1 MSTAR
6 INLKSI
12 DYFKFKKIVID
23 GNRDDYAQC
32 SKEVKLLCDFVQTLN
47 FRDEEFD
54 DVGDRSRFEE
64 ICALYKQILTS
75 KRIDSIDMRIKS
87 GWWGDH
93 KNAYSAGKIKPAA
106 LKELL
111 VQKAQSWVSR
121 HGEGLLKEKDVADKI
136 DGPGLYV
143 FKHREHQCFQ
153 FVGMAQKIIQ
163 VCAEK
168 LRTAFD
174 GSSHE
179 PLAAL
184 LLISMASD
192 WDFYFLPVAP
202 SDSEKV
208 LRVLENDLIL
218 KHDCIWPH
226 GLNFQLNISS
236 LLEVSE
242 FRKSCL
248 RHHWPPE
255 GDAGDDEINLPLLR
269 AQVSKTGLSPTS
281 SESSVTSTQSEKE
294 EKSKGNKSG
303 DRPKSAKA
311 AGPKS
316 NSSPRPASAQP
327 SVAEKK
333 TAPLSPRKLP
343 STPKPPA
350 SPVKRPQ
357 SAKTSRTT
365 NKEPKKSPRTPDSP
379 KSSPIEEKSKLPS
392 PSPASRRTPVAVN
405 KAKNPPQTEQVNKQ
419 PEVPADPEPAA
430 VGHVEQEELVQKD
443 VTPEPRAPEEQEQEQ
458 EEREEQETA
467 DTEEPPAGPLKRQ
480 GTYEV
485 LPTDDDDEGKEN
497 NYVPDDSAEDDDDE
511 GKAVRPTTL
520 IDDDSLLIHDK

>member
-12 DYFKFKKIVID
+12 DYFKFKKLVID

-32 SKEVKLLCDFVQTLN
+32 SKEVKLLCDYVQTLK

-64 ICALYKQILTS
+64 ICGLYKQILSS

-111 VQKAQSWVSR
+111 IQKASSWISR
-121 HGEGLLKEKDVADKI
+121 HGEGLLKEKDVAVKI

-153 FVGMAQKIIQ
+153 FVGMAEKLIQ
-163 VCAEK
+163 MCAEK

-226 GLNFQLNISS
+226 GLNFKLNISS

-255 GDAGDDEINLPLLR
+255 GDVGDEEINLRLLR
-269 AQVSKTGLSPTS
+269 EQVSKVVASPAS
-281 SESSVTSTQSEKE
+281 SESSVASTQSDKTE
-294 EKSKGNKSG
+294 ERSKPGKTE
-303 DRPKSAKA
+303 RPKSAKA
-311 AGPKS
+311 APKN
-316 NSSPRPASAQP
+316 NSRPASA
-327 SVAEKK
+327 SAEKPAK
-333 TAPLSPRKLP
+333 APPSPRKLP
-343 STPKPPA
+343 PTPKPPA
-350 SPVKRPQ
+350 SPAKRPQ
-357 SAKTSRTT
+357 SAKTPRPATAT
-365 NKEPKKSPRTPDSP
+365 NTAKKSPRTPDSP
-379 KSSPIEEKSKLPS
+379 KSSPVEEKSKLPARKIPKPKAS
-392 PSPASRRTPVAVN
+392 P
-405 KAKNPPQTEQVNKQ
+405 TESKILAPKVEEQKVE
-419 PEVPADPEPAA
+419 EVQDPEAEP
-430 VGHVEQEELVQKD
+430 VKEPEPVIEVKEVQQPP
-443 VTPEPRAPEEQEQEQ
+443 VTPEPEVEEE
-458 EEREEQETA
+458 A
-467 DTEEPPAGPLKRQ
+467 EPGPLKRQ

-485 LPTDDDDEGKEN
+485 LPTDEDDEGKEN
-497 NYVPDDSAEDDDDE
+497 NYVPDSPE
-511 GKAVRPTTL
+511 GSDNESGSKAVRPTTL
-520 IDDDSLLIHDK
+520 ETDELLVNNN